1 MKYLVAILAIAIGV
15 VGIVAGGLDDSP
27 GAQLIGL
34 VIIIAAIVLG
44 VRTFLRSR

>member
-1 MKYLVAILAIAIGV
+1 MKYLVAILAKSNCV